1 MAYTMDT
8 TMGDILSNPEA
19 VKVLDE
25 LMPGASTNPMMKMA
39 KGFSLGKIAKTPA
52 AKVSVDQV
60 QKLIDALNAKLG

>member
-60 QKLIDALNAKLG
+60 QQLVDALNAKLG